1 MRKALNKPEM
11 IRVQGS
17 RTLPAATDPA
27 PLTSLRQLR
36 RFERT
41 RPNYGRTSFFIFSVT
56 FDSGEGRAKITA
68 RYDNGSWPSKA
79 PTYPIRF
86 YCLIFLIRENLNSIF
101 PFLDGD
107 NEKNIEQPWC
117 RHQHRKVRRTEQQS
131 VRFQMPVL
139 GWCVEGKVTSG
150 SPGLFHTR
158 LTTFALCWAPQAQP
172 LGIHSSAVLT

>member
-1 MRKALNKPEM
+1 M
-11 IRVQGS
+11 
-17 RTLPAATDPA
+17 
-27 PLTSLRQLR
+27 
-36 RFERT
+36 
-41 RPNYGRTSFFIFSVT
+41 T

-117 RHQHRKVRRTEQQS
+117 RNQHCKVRRTEQQL
-131 VRFQMPVL
+131 VRFQMLVL

-158 LTTFALCWAPQAQP
+158 LTTFALCRAPQAQP
-172 LGIHSSAVLT
+172 LGIHSSAALT